1 MNFFKTM
8 KITALI
14 SSLLLILSVYYVLKT
29 DLKYG
34 LEFSGGTELVIGFK
48 GDLDLESFRKRL
60 SSLDIGKTTV
70 QSYDKEDYIIK
81 IPVNDL
87 ESLDNN
93 EIKNSIS
100 SLLDKYYS
108 GISPSIKQ
116 IDYIGPKVGQ
126 ELVNNGLLAILYG
139 SFAILIYVFIR
150 FNIGFAFAAISA
162 LFHDFILALFFIA
175 FLEIEVTL
183 STIAAILTVIG
194 YSVNDTI
201 VIFDRVRENLII
213 VKGSASEIINTSI
226 KQTLSR
232 TILTVVTVLIVLLP
246 LFFYGGPQI
255 EDFALIM
262 IIGVAIGTYSSIFF
276 APYIMFLISK
286 RKLTKNVE

>member
-8 KITALI
+8 RITVLI
-14 SSLLLILSVYYVLKT
+14 SFLLLILSVYYVLKT

-34 LEFSGGTELVIGFK
+34 LEFSGGTELVVGFN
-48 GDLDLESFRKRL
+48 GNLDLESFRQRL

-70 QSYDKEDYIIK
+70 QSYDKKDYIIK
-81 IPVNDL
+81 IPVDDR
-87 ESLDNN
+87 EGLDNN
-93 EIKNSIS
+93 QIKNSIS

-108 GISPSIKQ
+108 EISPSIKQ

-150 FNIGFAFAAISA
+150 FNFGFAFAAISA

-175 FLEIEVTL
+175 FLDIEVTL

-232 TILTVVTVLIVLLP
+232 TILTVITVLIVLLP

-255 EDFALIM
+255 EDFALIL

-286 RKLTKNVE
+286 RKLTKNVG

>member
-8 KITALI
+8 RITALI

-48 GDLDLESFRKRL
+48 GDLDLESFRKSL

-81 IPVNDL
+81 IPVNDR

-93 EIKNSIS
+93 QIKNSIS

-108 GISPSIKQ
+108 GISPTIKQ

>member
-8 KITALI
+8 KITVLI
-14 SSLLLILSVYYVLKT
+14 SSLFLILSVYYISKT

-34 LEFSGGTELVIGFK
+34 LEFSGGTELVVGFE
-48 GDLDLESFRKRL
+48 GDLELENFRKRL
-60 SSLDIGKTTV
+60 SSLNIGKVTV
-70 QSYDKEDYIIK
+70 QSYDEEDYIIK
-81 IPVNDL
+81 IPVNEK
-87 ESLDNN
+87 ESFDNN
-93 EIKNSIS
+93 QIKNAIS
-100 SLLDKYYS
+100 LLLDKYYS
-108 GISPSIKQ
+108 GVNPSIKQ

-139 SFAILIYVFIR
+139 SIAILIYVFIR
-150 FNIGFAFAAISA
+150 FNFGFAFAAIFA
-162 LFHDFILALFFIA
+162 LFHDFIIALFFIA
-175 FLEIEVTL
+175 FFEIEITL

-201 VIFDRVRENLII
+201 VIFDRVRENLKI
-213 VKGSASEIINTSI
+213 VKESPGDIINTSI

-255 EDFALIM
+255 EDFSLIM

-286 RKLTKNVE
+286 GKLTKNVE

>member
-8 KITALI
+8 KITVLI
-14 SSLLLILSVYYVLKT
+14 SSLFLILSVYYISKT

-34 LEFSGGTELVIGFK
+34 LEFSGGTELVVGFE
-48 GDLDLESFRKRL
+48 GDLELENFRKRL
-60 SSLDIGKTTV
+60 SSLNIGKITV
-70 QSYDKEDYIIK
+70 QSYDEEDYIIK
-81 IPVNDL
+81 IPVNEK
-87 ESLDNN
+87 ESFDNN
-93 EIKNSIS
+93 QIKNAIS
-100 SLLDKYYS
+100 LLLDKYYS
-108 GISPSIKQ
+108 GVNPLIKQ

-139 SFAILIYVFIR
+139 SIAILIYVFIR
-150 FNIGFAFAAISA
+150 FNFGFAFAAIAA
-162 LFHDFILALFFIA
+162 LFHDFIIALFFIA
-175 FLEIEVTL
+175 FFEIEITL

-201 VIFDRVRENLII
+201 VIFDRVRENLKI
-213 VKGSASEIINTSI
+213 VKESPSEIINTSI

-255 EDFALIM
+255 EDFSLIM

-286 RKLTKNVE
+286 GKLTKNVE

>member
-8 KITALI
+8 SITVLI
-14 SSLLLILSVYYVLKT
+14 SSLLLILSVYYVSKT

-34 LEFSGGTELVIGFK
+34 LEFSGGTELVVGFK
-48 GDLDLESFRKRL
+48 GNLDLESFRKRL

-87 ESLDNN
+87 EGLDNN
-93 EIKNSIS
+93 QIKNSIS

-108 GISPSIKQ
+108 EISPSIKQ

-232 TILTVVTVLIVLLP
+232 TILTVITVLIVLLP

>member
-8 KITALI
+8 KITVLI
-14 SSLLLILSVYYVLKT
+14 SSLFLILSVYYISKT

-34 LEFSGGTELVIGFK
+34 LEFSGGTELVIGFE
-48 GDLDLESFRKRL
+48 GDLELENFRKRL
-60 SSLDIGKTTV
+60 LSLNIGKITV
-70 QSYDKEDYIIK
+70 QSYDEEDYIIK
-81 IPVNDL
+81 IPVNEK
-87 ESLDNN
+87 ESFDNN
-93 EIKNSIS
+93 QIKNAIS
-100 SLLDKYYS
+100 LLLDKYYS
-108 GISPSIKQ
+108 GVNPSIKQ

-139 SFAILIYVFIR
+139 SIAILIYVFIR
-150 FNIGFAFAAISA
+150 FNFGFAFAAISA
-162 LFHDFILALFFIA
+162 LFHDFIIALFFIA
-175 FLEIEVTL
+175 FFEIEITL

-201 VIFDRVRENLII
+201 VIFDRVRENLKIA
-213 VKGSASEIINTSI
+213 KESPGNIINASI

-255 EDFALIM
+255 EDFSLIM

-286 RKLTKNVE
+286 GKLTKNVE

>member
-8 KITALI
+8 RITALI

-48 GDLDLESFRKRL
+48 GDLDLESFRERL

-81 IPVNDL
+81 IPVNDR

-93 EIKNSIS
+93 QIKNSIS

>member
-8 KITALI
+8 RITALI

-34 LEFSGGTELVIGFK
+34 LEFSGGTELVIGFE
-48 GDLDLESFRKRL
+48 GNLDLENFRKRL

-81 IPVNDL
+81 IPVNDR

-93 EIKNSIS
+93 QIKNSIS

-108 GISPSIKQ
+108 GISPTIKQ

>member
-8 KITALI
+8 RITALI

-34 LEFSGGTELVIGFK
+34 LEFSGGTELVIGFE
-48 GDLDLESFRKRL
+48 GNLDLENFRKRL

-81 IPVNDL
+81 IPVNDR

-93 EIKNSIS
+93 QIKNSIS

>member
-8 KITALI
+8 RITVLI

-48 GDLDLESFRKRL
+48 GNLDLESFRKRL
-60 SSLDIGKTTV
+60 SLLDIGKTTV
-70 QSYDKEDYIIK
+70 QSYDKEDYIIR
-81 IPVNDL
+81 IPVNDQ
-87 ESLDNN
+87 EGLDNN
-93 EIKNSIS
+93 QIKNSIS
-100 SLLDKYYS
+100 SLLTKYYS
-108 GISPSIKQ
+108 EINPSIKQ

-139 SFAILIYVFIR
+139 SFAILVYVFIR

-255 EDFALIM
+255 EDFSLIM

>member
-8 KITALI
+8 RITALI

-34 LEFSGGTELVIGFK
+34 LEFSGGTELVIGFE
-48 GDLDLESFRKRL
+48 GNLDLENFRKRL

-81 IPVNDL
+81 IPVNNR

-93 EIKNSIS
+93 QIKNSIS

-108 GISPSIKQ
+108 GISPTIKQ

>member
-8 KITALI
+8 RITALI

-34 LEFSGGTELVIGFK
+34 LEFSGGTELVIGFE
-48 GDLDLESFRKRL
+48 GNLDLENFRKRL

-81 IPVNDL
+81 IPVNDR

-93 EIKNSIS
+93 QIKNSLS

>member
-81 IPVNDL
+81 IPVNNL

-93 EIKNSIS
+93 QIKNSIS

>member
-8 KITALI
+8 RITALI

-81 IPVNDL
+81 IPVNDR

-93 EIKNSIS
+93 QIKNSIS

-108 GISPSIKQ
+108 GISPTIKQ

>member
-8 KITALI
+8 RITALI

-81 IPVNDL
+81 IPVNDR

-93 EIKNSIS
+93 QIKNSIS